1 MQGTQILLYALLG
14 LLVGA
19 LVNLC
24 ADQLPRWRTLRRTPF
39 CPYCDSSRPPWAW
52 ISVVAYLIFKPRCQH
67 CAAPISWR
75 HPLVE
80 IGSAGLFA
88 FLWTRYAGGEQSA
101 LLIPYTVYSAI
112 FLLVLVIDLEH
123 KLILNVVIFPAWIL
137 ALVGSLLHP
146 TPHFWRL
153 ALLGGVLG
161 FGLLYLIY
169 LLGELFVKVMGRVRG
184 RPVNAVAFG
193 FGDVRLGGFIGLVL
207 GFPEVLDALF
217 LAILLGG
224 LGGVLYW
231 FVSAVIRRRYSLFT
245 AIPYGPF
252 LIAGALFIMFRGS

>member
-1 MQGTQILLYALLG
+1 MIQLLLYALLG
-14 LLVGA
+14 LVVGA
-19 LVNLC
+19 IINLL
-24 ADQLPRWRTLRRTPF
+24 ADQLPRWRTLRRAPF
-39 CPYCDSSRPPWAW
+39 CPYCDSARPPWAW
-52 ISVVAYLIFKPRCQH
+52 ITLVAYLIFRPQCPQ

-80 IGSAGLFA
+80 LGTAGLFA
-88 FLWTRYAGGEQSA
+88 FLWYRYAEGAQSA

-123 KLILNVVIFPAWIL
+123 KLILNVVIYPAWAL
-137 ALVGSLLHP
+137 ALVGSLFHP
-146 TPHFWRL
+146 TPHFYRL

-161 FGLLYLIY
+161 FGLLFLIY
-169 LLGELFVKVMGRVRG
+169 LLGELFVKVMSRMRG
-184 RPVNAVAFG
+184 KPVNAVAFG

-207 GFPEVLDALF
+207 GFPAVLDALF

-224 LGGVLYW
+224 LGGLVYW
-231 FVSAVIRRRYSLFT
+231 FVSAVIMRRYSLFT

-252 LIAGALFIMFRGS
+252 LIAGAMFVLFRGS